1 MKRRHEGAL
10 NSGEYD
16 SSEDDWY
23 KEKGKEEEMERSAER
38 KPCLVEGCGTLAQS
52 RGLCKKHGGQNRKP
66 CLVEGCGTLANSR
79 GLCFKH
85 GGDNRKSR

>member
-1 MKRRHEGAL
+1 VKRRHEGAL

-23 KEKGKEEEMERSAER
+23 KEKGKEEEMERSGEEAM
-38 KPCLVEGCGTLAQS
+38 PCGGLRLAQS
-52 RGLCKKHGGQNRKP
+52 RGLCKKHGGDTRKP

-85 GGDNRKSR
+85 GGSKHR